1 MQEELKHK
9 LTQLKASL
17 SDLNELDGESRAL
30 LSQLDQDIQSV
41 LSGTHEDDSLSG
53 RIEQQAIEFDSQH
66 PSIAAVLRDMIDVL
80 GKMGI

>member
-17 SDLNELDGESRAL
+17 SDLDELDGESRAL